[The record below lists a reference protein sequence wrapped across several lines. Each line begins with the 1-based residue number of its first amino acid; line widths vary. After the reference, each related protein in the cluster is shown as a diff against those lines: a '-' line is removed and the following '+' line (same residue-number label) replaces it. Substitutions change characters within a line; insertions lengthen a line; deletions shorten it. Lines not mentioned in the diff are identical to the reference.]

1 MKNWKNVLI
10 VFLILLILGL
20 SGYILYDKIIS
31 NSSKTYESDS
41 TENSTKSNAQIALEL
56 SEKLDNYY
64 VDYYDN
70 LSSTKFDSMSEGDL
84 LVGAYV
90 YIINKYGEDNFK
102 KQYVDEYF
110 EDLFGMDLENYPDL
124 MCVAGDGALYKYNAE
139 LGEYQKDCGN
149 SDICHAHG
157 GTLGHPKSITMKY
170 TDISKDGDLYIITMS
185 KVFGSNLK
193 DSDGYFYYD
202 YNYKTRIKGLDSFT
216 DGTRE
221 LNSDELLSLKDY
233 YEQNFDRFKQVGPK
247 YRYTFKEV
255 DGNYYLISFKTMR

>member
-1 MKNWKNVLI
+1 MKIWRNFWI
-10 VFLILLILGL
+10 AFLILLILGL

-31 NSSKTYESDS
+31 NSSKTYESLKNED
-41 TENSTKSNAQIALEL
+41 TIKSNADIALEL

-70 LSSTKFDSMSEGDL
+70 LSSANFDNMSDSDL
-84 LVGAYV
+84 LFGAYL
-90 YIINKYGEDNFK
+90 YIINKYGEENFK

-110 EDLFGMDLENYPDL
+110 ENLFGRSLKDYPDL
-124 MCVAGDGALYKYNAE
+124 LCTSGDGVFYKYNTD
-139 LGEYQKDCGN
+139 LMEYQKN
-149 SDICHAHG
+149 SDVCLAHEEIE
-157 GTLGHPKSITMKY
+157 GHPKSITMKY